1 MAIQRKE
8 TVNKSPVAIV
18 RIQTRLDNMNYLRW
32 LDDHIKPRT
41 RLVTVRGNRK
51 TFIGIMENEEAAGQV
66 EILDGSD
73 CTSEVESELEYSNSA
88 VPNTMVPTKRKLS
101 PSIVPQLKMPKAPPH
116 TRFNNEPKRPYV
128 SEEEGKHTSSCEM
141 RESCNVIR
149 EQEDQKAIY
158 SPDIRNITVI
168 KDSAQ
173 IFGDFVADQLRQL
186 TRDQAVEARYKISGV
201 FYSLMHTSLE
211 Q

>member
-8 TVNKSPVAIV
+8 TVNKSPVAMV
-18 RIQTRLDNMNYLRW
+18 RIQTRLNNMNYLRW

-41 RLVTVRGNRK
+41 RLVAVRGNRK
-51 TFIGIMENEEAAGQV
+51 AFIGMIDNEEASGQV

-73 CTSEVESELEYSNSA
+73 CTSEVESELEYSNST

-101 PSIVPQLKMPKAPPH
+101 PSIVPQLKMPKAPAH
-116 TRFNNEPKRPYV
+116 TRFSNEPKRQYV
-128 SEEEGKHTSSCEM
+128 SEEEDKHTSCEM
-141 RESCNVIR
+141 RESCNIVR
-149 EQEDQKAIY
+149 EQDDQKAIF

-201 FYSLMHTSLE
+201 FYSLMHTSPE
-211 Q
+211 QS